1 MVIKHN
7 WAPTHS
13 YPQGCGYSKVYEHQV
28 TLECDGVNYQ
38 SMQWAAEH
46 CNRRWGWY
54 FTVLTTNYEKHAV
67 MTFEDPEEMML
78 WVLRWQAEHRRK

>member
-1 MVIKHN
+1 
-7 WAPTHS
+7 
-13 YPQGCGYSKVYEHQV
+13 
-28 TLECDGVNYQ
+28 
-38 SMQWAAEH
+38 MQWAAEH